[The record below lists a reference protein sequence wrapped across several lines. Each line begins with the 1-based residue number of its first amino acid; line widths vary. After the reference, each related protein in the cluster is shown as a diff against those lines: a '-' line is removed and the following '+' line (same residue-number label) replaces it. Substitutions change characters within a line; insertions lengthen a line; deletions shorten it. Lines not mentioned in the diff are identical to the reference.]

1 MGSVVLS
8 GQGVTKFFGGL
19 RALNEVTF
27 DVKQGE
33 ILALIGPNGA
43 GKTTL
48 FNVITGF
55 YKPDRGAVK
64 FEGKNITGLRPHT
77 ICRLGVVRTF
87 QLTKTFS
94 GLSALE
100 NVFVGNLYGRD
111 HSSSVKRARERAF
124 EILKI
129 TGLAEKADLPAEKLT
144 LADRRRLGLARA
156 LAANPKILLLDEIV
170 AGLNPTEASE
180 SNALIKRIRDELKI
194 TVFVIEHVMKTVMEI
209 SDRIIVLHHGEKI
222 AEGEPKDVVN
232 DIRVAEAYL
241 GTTTRV

>member
-1 MGSVVLS
+1 
-8 GQGVTKFFGGL
+8 
-19 RALNEVTF
+19 LNEVTF

-222 AEGEPKDVVN
+222 AEGEPKDVVS